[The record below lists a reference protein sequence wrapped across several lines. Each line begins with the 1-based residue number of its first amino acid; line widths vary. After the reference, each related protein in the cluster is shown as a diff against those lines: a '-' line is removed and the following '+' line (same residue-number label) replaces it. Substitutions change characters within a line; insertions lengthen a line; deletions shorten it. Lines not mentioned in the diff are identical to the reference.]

1 MAELVHAALAT
12 IPSRVEALREVVA
25 RLLPQVDRL
34 HVYLNGHDDVPDF
47 LEDARIEV
55 ARSQEHGDRSDAG
68 KLFWTNAVEGLYLGC
83 DDDILYPSDYVDQIV
98 AGIERH
104 GRGAVV
110 GMHGAVLPRPI
121 ATYFTSRRVV
131 SILGCIETDQP
142 VDVIGTG
149 AMGFH
154 TSAIRIRQEHFE
166 APGMADIWFSVQAR
180 LQAVPLVVLAHKPI
194 GVIRTRDTLH
204 RRYRRDDGIHTE
216 ALRRLG
222 F

>member
-1 MAELVHAALAT
+1 M
-12 IPSRVEALREVVA
+12 PSF
-25 RLLPQVDRL
+25 LL
-34 HVYLNGHDDVPDF
+34 
-47 LEDARIEV
+47 EEARIEV

-68 KLFWTNAVEGLYLGC
+68 KLFWAEHVEGLYLGC
-83 DDDILYPSDYVDQIV
+83 DDDILYPPDYVDQIV

-104 GRGAVV
+104 GRHAVV

-121 ATYFTSRRVV
+121 AGYFRSRRVV
-131 SILGCIETDQP
+131 SILGCVETDQT

-154 TSAIRIRQEHFE
+154 TGAIRIRPEHFE

-194 GVIRTRDTLH
+194 GVIRTGATLH
-204 RRYRRDDGIHTE
+204 RRYRLDDDAHTE
-216 ALRRLG
+216 ALRRVG